1 MRTIYQRTPS
11 QNNVF
16 LSEGEGKMGEL
27 FNRNGRDWTWVLGA
41 GLIVLGG
48 LYLLGQFLPGV
59 FSSLIWAAGFFA
71 FGLVFYFIHQ
81 GNRSQGWALI
91 PAYAMFSVG
100 AVILLSGFIGGQLMG
115 AFVMFAIA
123 APFVYVYLNNRY
135 NWWALIPAY
144 VMAAIGGL
152 ILLDPIMGGSMTG
165 AYVMFAI
172 AAPFIYVY
180 LRNTD
185 NWWALIPGG
194 MMAVI
199 GAGLLISSVISAI
212 PVLLIIAGIYIL
224 VRQMG
229 SKSQDNKPQPIKVST
244 PTSGPEADKAPA
256 VEERM

>member
-1 MRTIYQRTPS
+1 
-11 QNNVF
+11 
-16 LSEGEGKMGEL
+16 
-27 FNRNGRDWTWVLGA
+27 
-41 GLIVLGG
+41 
-48 LYLLGQFLPGV
+48 
-59 FSSLIWAAGFFA
+59 
-71 FGLVFYFIHQ
+71 
-81 GNRSQGWALI
+81 
-91 PAYAMFSVG
+91 
-100 AVILLSGFIGGQLMG
+100 MG

-152 ILLDPIMGGSMTG
+152 ILLNPIMGGPMTG

-180 LRNTD
+180 LRNTE

-229 SKSQDNKPQPIKVST
+229 SRPKANKPQPIKVST